1 MPISKELREALND
14 ARILAQREGHDDLAD
29 QLDSI
34 ALELDAADSM
44 DARYQRDVADRD
56 ERLGKAETA
65 LQQYSALYQLLRS
78 GSLPGIEITDAEGNR
93 LEGDTLDQAI
103 GAALQERSRPKA
115 EPQPPRTLLG

>member
-1 MPISKELREALND
+1 MPISNELREALND

-29 QLDSI
+29 QLESI

-56 ERLGKAETA
+56 ERLSRTETA

-78 GSLPGIEITDAEGNR
+78 GGLPGIEITDGDGNR
-93 LEGDTLDQAI
+93 LEGDALDQAI

-115 EPQPPRTLLG
+115 EPQRPRTLLG